1 VKKSVRTVL
10 EATAVAAV
18 VAVLVLAVTALR
30 GEEYESRVAVL
41 AVPAAEGDSSAQ
53 YGEVA
58 SLAMPAI
65 VQLVQGTTV
74 LEAAA
79 RAAGTTPREIADGV
93 AVELVPASGLARLSV
108 RAGSAQQASAAVT
121 AVAKAVADANL
132 LAPAGRLRVLDE
144 RPDTTRVAPDWK
156 LAVGLALAAAL
167 AAGIATAAIR
177 SLRRARTGEAA
188 VRAAVAAAGVRH
200 PVALIREDDPGL
212 VDRLTALCVAAAR
225 PVRVVTADTGLTA
238 LAESLAQSL
247 PDKTGEPDEGTA
259 VIAVADGESE
269 PGDLTATLAV
279 LPTSAVLVAVVLT

>member
-1 VKKSVRTVL
+1 MKKSVRTVL
-10 EATAVAAV
+10 EATAVAMV

-41 AVPAAEGDSSAQ
+41 AVPAAESDSSAQ

-65 VQLVQGTTV
+65 VQLVHGTTV

-79 RAAGTTPREIADGV
+79 RAAGTTPREIADGIG
-93 AVELVPASGLARLSV
+93 VELVPASGLARLSA

-121 AVAKAVADANL
+121 AVAKAVTEANL
-132 LAPAGRLRVLDE
+132 LAPAGRLRLLDE

-156 LAVGLALAAAL
+156 LAIGFALAAAL
-167 AAGIATAAIR
+167 AAAIATAAVR
-177 SLRRARTGEAA
+177 SLRRARTGDTA

-200 PVALIREDDPGL
+200 PVALLREDDPGL

-225 PVRVVTADTGLTA
+225 PVRVVAAEAGLTA
-238 LAESLAQSL
+238 QAESLAQLL
-247 PDKTGEPDEGTA
+247 PDKTGEPEVGTA
-259 VIAVADGESE
+259 VIAVADGQSE
-269 PGDLTATLAV
+269 PADLTATLAV